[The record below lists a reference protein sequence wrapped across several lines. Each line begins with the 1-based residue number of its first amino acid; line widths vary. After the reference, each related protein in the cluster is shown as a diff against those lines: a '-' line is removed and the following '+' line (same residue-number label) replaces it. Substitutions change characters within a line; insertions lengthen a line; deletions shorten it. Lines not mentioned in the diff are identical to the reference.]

1 MKVSEFFLTI
11 YFWTLT
17 IPSLLVTFFICVLCY
32 PFMDEKT
39 FARCYELIM
48 GKTLLL
54 AMTLFGFWKIRIT
67 DLRRNK
73 SWIDS
78 YGREKRFVV
87 IANHVSYIDSLVSV
101 LIPHLKKKFLMA
113 AVFSK
118 VPIFGFL
125 TKHSGYVTAER
136 GNPTLN
142 KTAVNRAI
150 NAIRKDSSS
159 FQIYVEGRREITP
172 YKFEPF
178 KTVAYRIAYQTGLE
192 ILPVT
197 LKGTYDGMHGATVGF
212 ADIEIIIDEPF
223 KVDNEDYPYYIAHSK
238 NLFSKN
244 LGILVRE

>member
-17 IPSLLVTFFICVLCY
+17 LPSLLITFFICVLCY

-54 AMTLFGFWKIRIT
+54 AMVLPGFWKIKIT
-67 DLRRNK
+67 DLRRDK
-73 SWIDS
+73 SWIDL

-101 LIPHLKKKFLMA
+101 LIPIKKKFLMA
-113 AVFSK
+113 LIFTR

-125 TKHSGYVTAER
+125 TKHSGYVTAEK

-159 FQIYVEGRREITP
+159 FQVYVEGRREIIP

-178 KTVAYRIAYQTGLE
+178 KTGAYRIAYQTGLE

-212 ADIEIIIDEPF
+212 ADIEIVIDEPF
-223 KVDNEDYPYYIAHSK
+223 AVRNEDYPFYIDKSK
-238 NLFSKN
+238 KLFSKN
-244 LGILVRE
+244 LGILAQ